1 MGFEFDPINFG
12 IGTLVG
18 WGSAYAVYRAR
29 HRLGHIRRGLTERA
43 ETTRTLAG
51 GRVEGRY
58 LAWLTEYAQHQ
69 HLLGHKIALKTV
81 LVEPR
86 FIAAEPFA
94 EPPDDDLPQDP
105 FRIVPKLHDLPSLYA
120 PYNVPSLSIQDLSF
134 GERAIA
140 LLGLPGSGRTTA
152 LLTIALW
159 ALGEVDFK
167 PQVDAITQ
175 QIEADEAGLKAD
187 ERAARIK
194 ERMAIQE
201 RARERLALE
210 SGKTLEQSKN
220 MVDPLSISPYKRLM
234 PTYIHLANLT
244 LDAQEWRHETDPAEP
259 WMRAMQHQVGG
270 TLARVMPPALYAQLE
285 SGRTLLLLDG
295 YDELS
300 ENHQRRVD
308 AWLAAFLQQYKA
320 NTVIVAASPIGYGG
334 LTRAGLTPVYL
345 RAWADPTTKQAVTH
359 IAEAWPQ
366 LHAQGRR
373 EAAPVP
379 DELRQQAY
387 EDLRGFS
394 PYDIVLKTRALF
406 AGECAPGDTPTD
418 FMAAYLRSV
427 GVSAEQEAFLAQLA
441 TLSLERGGF
450 TLQDAFLLALGRA
463 PQAVTQAHDTPADFE
478 AAIRDDAGALE
489 DADLDAL
496 FGDAPEPEPPAEPES
511 EKKTKGKEK
520 RERAK
525 APAPDSLE
533 ALALE
538 TGRDKK
544 ALIAF
549 RKAQAKLLETLKAQR
564 ILTLRRD
571 SRYQF
576 SHPFLTAYFASVAL
590 RDATPEQL
598 AAVAV
603 RPAWDNALLYAAA
616 SHDMS
621 IAVEARAAQT
631 PDVCYQRLT
640 SPLRWLVYSRE
651 TPAWRNDLFK
661 QLGKLFLAPNQYPLL
676 RERIAGALVGGRDRG
691 ALAIFERGTKHPDSN
706 VRLLSCLAV
715 GALREPKAVAHVAP
729 LLRDDDPDVRLAAG
743 MALGAIG
750 TQEAF
755 DEMIDILL
763 NGTEQLRQAVAE
775 MFAAIPDEGYPVLYE
790 AINSEDMMLRRA
802 AVFGLR
808 RVNAPWAL
816 IAIYRAFLE
825 DKEWYVRSAA
835 QQAFQDMQVDE
846 ASKWVRAYPKLESVR
861 WLVDWIGSLGADA
874 GDMTLDDALAEMMT
888 REHGLLRAIASLAV
902 AQLGLT
908 HHVGRVYSALLD
920 EEEAVRDVVYRAL
933 AQLEAHIGQALPAP
947 A

>member
-1 MGFEFDPINFG
+1 VVFEFDPINFG
-12 IGTLVG
+12 IGTLAG

-29 HRLGHIRRGLTERA
+29 HRLGNLRRSMTESA
-43 ETTRTLAG
+43 ETTRTFAG

-58 LAWLTEYAQHQ
+58 LTWLMEYAQRQ
-69 HLLGHKIALKTV
+69 HLLGHKTALKTL

-105 FRIVPKLHDLPSLYA
+105 FRIVPKLHDLPFLYA

-187 ERAARIK
+187 ERANRIK

-220 MVDPLSISPYKRLM
+220 MVDPLSVSPYKRLM
-234 PTYIHLANLT
+234 PTYIHLADLP
-244 LDAQEWRHETDPAEP
+244 LSPKEWRHETDPAEP

-300 ENHQRRVD
+300 ENHQSRVD
-308 AWLAAFLQQYKA
+308 AWLAAFLRQYTS

-334 LTRAGLTPVYL
+334 LTRAGLTSVHL
-345 RAWADPTTKQAVTH
+345 RAWADPTVKQAVEQ
-359 IAEAWPQ
+359 IATAWPQ
-366 LHAQGRR
+366 INAQGRR
-373 EAAPVP
+373 EADPVP
-379 DELRQQAY
+379 DEVRQQAH
-387 EDLRGFS
+387 EDLRGFA

-406 AGECAPGDTPTD
+406 AGESAPDDTPTD

-427 GVSAEQEAFLAQLA
+427 GVSAEQEPFLAQLA

-450 TLQDAFLLALGRA
+450 TLNDAFRLVLGRT
-463 PQAVTQAHDTPADFE
+463 PQAVAHEHDTPADFE
-478 AAIRDDAGALE
+478 AAASQDAALQEDDE
-489 DADLDAL
+489 DLDAL
-496 FGDAPEPEPPAEPES
+496 FGETPAAESEPPAAPES
-511 EKKTKGKEK
+511 PKKA
-520 RERAK
+520 RAK

-533 ALALE
+533 ALVLE

-544 ALIAF
+544 ELAAI
-549 RKAQAKLLETLKAQR
+549 RKAQAKLLETLNAQR

-571 SRYQF
+571 GRYQF
-576 SHPFLTAYFASVAL
+576 SHPLLMAYFASVAL
-590 RDATPEQL
+590 REAAPEQL

-603 RPAWDNALLYAAA
+603 HPAWDNALLYAAA

-621 IAVEARAAQT
+621 TALEARAAQM
-631 PDVCYQRLT
+631 PDVRYLHLT
-640 SPLRWLVYSRE
+640 SPLRWLAYSRE
-651 TPAWRNDLFK
+651 TPAWRNELFK

-676 RERIAGALVGGRDRG
+676 RERIAAALVGGRDRG
-691 ALAIFERGTKHPDSN
+691 ALAIFERGMKHPDSN
-706 VRLLSCLAV
+706 VRMLSCLAV
-715 GALREPKAVAHVAP
+715 GALRETKAVAHVAP
-729 LLRDDDPDVRLAAG
+729 LLRDDDPDVHLAAG

-750 TQEAF
+750 TEEAF
-755 DEMIDILL
+755 EEMIDILL

-775 MFAAIPDEGYPVLYE
+775 MFAAIPDEGYPVLYD

-816 IAIYRAFLE
+816 ISIYRAFLE
-825 DKEWYVRSAA
+825 DEQWYVRSAA
-835 QQAFQDMQVDE
+835 QQVFQDMQIDE
-846 ASKWVRAYPKLESVR
+846 ASKWVRAYPKLESIR
-861 WLVDWIGSLGADA
+861 WLVDWIGALGADA
-874 GDMTLDDALAEMMT
+874 GDMTLDDALAQMIT

-908 HHVGRVYSALLD
+908 QHVGRVYSALLD

-933 AQLEAHIGQALPAP
+933 AQLEAQVGQALPAP